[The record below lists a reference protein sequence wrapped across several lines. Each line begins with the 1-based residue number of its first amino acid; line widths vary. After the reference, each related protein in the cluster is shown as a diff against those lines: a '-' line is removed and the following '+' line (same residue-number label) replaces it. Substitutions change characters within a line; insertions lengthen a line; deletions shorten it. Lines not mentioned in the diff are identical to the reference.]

1 MMSPVTSS
9 TARRATATARSAP
22 GGEGI
27 NRHGT
32 ADWGDASS
40 AAANTERPDRYYN
53 YRYGIIIMITGGP
66 GKLCG
71 LRRFA
76 RASPVA
82 AEVCRSYW
90 AFEHSGLNFVCL
102 RDRVPATRP
111 FIAIEAPVL
120 WGYRAA

>member
-53 YRYGIIIMITGGP
+53 YRYGIIIIIMITVAGTGEALWASTLREGFP
-66 GKLCG
+66 RRRRG
-71 LRRFA
+71 L
-76 RASPVA
+76 
-82 AEVCRSYW
+82 
-90 AFEHSGLNFVCL
+90 
-102 RDRVPATRP
+102 
-111 FIAIEAPVL
+111 
-120 WGYRAA
+120 

>member
-1 MMSPVTSS
+1 MLRRRSDQCYEYFVTTLMMSPVTSS

-53 YRYGIIIMITGGP
+53 YRYIIIMITITERGP

-76 RASPVA
+76 RASPVGVA
-82 AEVCRSYW
+82 AEVC
-90 AFEHSGLNFVCL
+90 L
-102 RDRVPATRP
+102 
-111 FIAIEAPVL
+111 
-120 WGYRAA
+120 